1 MVLDV
6 SVSEVKLREEPKAD
20 GYVRQKLDPASSK
33 DMYKEV
39 YTLSSEEF
47 YKKYGSATPTKILQY
62 LLADHERQCCACAAA
77 RAA

>member
-1 MVLDV
+1 MASDV

-20 GYVRQKLDPASSK
+20 GYVHQKMDPATSK

-47 YKKYGSATPTKILQY
+47 YKKYGSAIPTKILRN
-62 LLADHERQCCACAAA
+62 LLADHKRQ
-77 RAA
+77 